1 MYGLYTD
8 DNYHFYLHD
17 DKSMLF
23 TSLAEHGES
32 FDRLVHYM
40 TENFVS
46 SSNKLYGL
54 WPYYHKNNIITYR
67 NPYRKK
73 VVVATIDKNKHTI
86 TIASNS
92 CTYPYNDISDLV
104 RYLDYVPRFHKC
116 VQSLP
121 II

>member
-8 DNYHFYLHD
+8 DNYHYYLHD

-46 SSNKLYGL
+46 PSKKLYGL

-73 VVVATIDKNKHTI
+73 IVHATIKNGTI
-86 TIASNS
+86 TVASG
-92 CTYPYNDISDLV
+92 TYPYNDISDLV
-104 RYLDYVPRFHKC
+104 RYLDYVPRFYKC